1 MVVTAGSKPA
11 RVSETEKSDL
21 SSDCGLQPAHMK
33 LELLVI
39 ADQNAAVNAFPGLVH
54 TARHTM
60 GVGRTQS
67 QRANRKEAAAE
78 GEINDWGEVVTR

>member
-1 MVVTAGSKPA
+1 MTSNHHALYDLGYKRATMVVTEGSKPA

-33 LELLVI
+33 SELLVI
-39 ADQNAAVNAFPGLVH
+39 AYQHAAVNTFPCLVH

-60 GVGRTQS
+60 GVRNARS
-67 QRANRKEAAAE
+67 R
-78 GEINDWGEVVTR
+78 